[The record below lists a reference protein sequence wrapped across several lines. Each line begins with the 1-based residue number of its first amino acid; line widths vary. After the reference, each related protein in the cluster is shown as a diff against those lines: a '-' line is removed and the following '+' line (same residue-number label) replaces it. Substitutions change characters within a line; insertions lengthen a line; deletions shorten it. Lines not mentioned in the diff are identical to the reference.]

1 MSLPLRGWRIKIVI
15 RQDPADDV
23 PRVLAFLFP
32 HQRSKHGDI
41 EDFLVSVNTIESL
54 TGLDFLNELDDEIE
68 DSVEAV
74 DTWDFWDD
82 FLPES

>member
-1 MSLPLRGWRIKIVI
+1 M
-15 RQDPADDV
+15 
-23 PRVLAFLFP
+23 LAFLFP

-68 DSVEAV
+68 NSVEAV